1 MDSLARLFIILGI
14 ILLVVGGILYLV
26 ARTGFLSG
34 LTLGRLPGD
43 IRIQSGGVTCFFP
56 LATMILL
63 SVVLTI
69 LLNIIVR
76 FLNK

>member
-1 MDSLARLFIILGI
+1 MDSLARLFIILGLI
-14 ILLVVGGILYLV
+14 FLILGGILYLA

-34 LTLGRLPGD
+34 LPLGRLPGD
-43 IRIQSGGVTCFFP
+43 IRVQSGGLTCFFP